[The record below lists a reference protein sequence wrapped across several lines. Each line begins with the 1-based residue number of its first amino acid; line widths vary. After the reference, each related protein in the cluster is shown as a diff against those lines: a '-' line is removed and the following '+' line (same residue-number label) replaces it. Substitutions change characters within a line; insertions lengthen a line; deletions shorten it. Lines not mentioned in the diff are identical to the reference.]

1 METVPTV
8 SSLETLERGCDDGFD
23 SVSVKDHS
31 LSRAKALYAGLIDQS
46 MELLF
51 ADVHEP
57 SIFLWSGMGECS
69 WRLGRSSAIVLV
81 AAASSGPGG
90 GVPTNVVTRR
100 SISFSLKMLE
110 VGEGSRMAEMPSQF
124 DTAGDLELVIR
135 RIRAKSATSDG
146 RINRRNNKPEADGR
160 ANSRKQQCLQGEYGN
175 MLLGLA
181 SASVNALACH
191 VTERSLCPGAT

>member
-23 SVSVKDHS
+23 SESVKDHS
-31 LSRAKALYAGLIDQS
+31 LSRAKALYAGLSDQS
-46 MELLF
+46 MGLLS
-51 ADVHEP
+51 AVVQAP
-57 SIFLWSGMGECS
+57 SIFVWSGMGDCGL
-69 WRLGRSSAIVLV
+69 RVGRSGAIVLV

-90 GVPTNVVTRR
+90 GVPTNAVTRR

-110 VGEGSRMAEMPSQF
+110 VGEGSRMAEMPSQL
-124 DTAGDLELVIR
+124 DTAGDLEVVIR
-135 RIRAKSATSDG
+135 RIRAKSATRDG

-160 ANSRKQQCLQGEYGN
+160 AISKKQQCLQGEYGN

-181 SASVNALACH
+181 SASVDALACH
-191 VTERSLCPGAT
+191 VTERCLCREAT